1 MTRQLERLVTD
12 TTIMNRMSRN
22 TVNID
27 RNEKG
32 KDVVRY
38 GAQRNSGSA
47 SSMAGSGSQVR
58 CFPCGERGH
67 TSFACPQRRVNL
79 VEIEEEEVLPEPT
92 YDDND
97 DEEEDVDIYLVK
109 GESLVVRRVMTT
121 PRVEEDWRQYNIF
134 RTSSLW

>member
-1 MTRQLERLVTD
+1 
-12 TTIMNRMSRN
+12 
-22 TVNID
+22 
-27 RNEKG
+27 
-32 KDVVRY
+32 
-38 GAQRNSGSA
+38 
-47 SSMAGSGSQVR
+47 VR

-67 TSFACPQRRVNL
+67 TSFACPQRWVNL

-134 RTSSLW
+134 RMSSLW